1 MLKEANRLR
10 SNDGYI
16 TDSLGWALYKLN
28 KYKEAKE
35 YLKKAVQLMPSDP
48 IVNDHFADILW
59 MNGEK
64 LQARYYWKYV
74 LNLEDTEEKLKNKIM
89 EKILNGPTSLN

>member
-16 TDSLGWALYKLN
+16 TDSLGWALYKLK
-28 KYKEAKE
+28 KYEEAKE

-59 MNGEK
+59 MNGKK

-74 LNLEDTEEKLKNKIM
+74 LILRTRRKILKIKLM
-89 EKILNGPTSLN
+89 EKNFKWANFSN

>member
-1 MLKEANRLR
+1 MLEEANRIK

-16 TDSLGWALYKLN
+16 TDSLGWALYKLK
-28 KYKEAKE
+28 KYDQAKE
-35 YLKKAVQLMPSDP
+35 YLKKAVQLMPLDP
-48 IVNDHFADILW
+48 IVNDHFADSLW

-74 LNLEDTEEKLKNKIM
+74 LSLENTKIDLKDKIIK
-89 EKILNGPTSLN
+89 KILDGPVSLN